1 MCPKSQVE
9 VIHAYVEPGALYRY
23 VPTYFSDYVTE
34 KLRALGVSER
44 PYHMVINISP
54 TKPQKPQIAIDKP

>member
-1 MCPKSQVE
+1 VE

-54 TKPQKPQIAIDKP
+54 KPVGTN